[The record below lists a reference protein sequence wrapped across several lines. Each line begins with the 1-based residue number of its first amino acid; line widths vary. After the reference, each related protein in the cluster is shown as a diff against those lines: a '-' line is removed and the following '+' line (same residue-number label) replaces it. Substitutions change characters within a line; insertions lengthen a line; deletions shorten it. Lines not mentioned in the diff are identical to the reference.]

1 MNHGSVNQ
9 NGIEIT
15 LTQEAYCSNWG
26 EYRASGKDDQGNRYE
41 VIWDTTM
48 AWDEAQAELKSNPE
62 DVCLSFIED
71 ESNACDWE
79 NPREVQA
86 I

>member
-1 MNHGSVNQ
+1 MTHGTVNH
-9 NGIEIT
+9 NGAELE

-26 EYRASGKDDQGNRYE
+26 EYRATAKDAEGNEYE
-41 VIWDTTM
+41 VIWSTTQ
-48 AWDEAQAELKSNPE
+48 AWDDEQAAFKADPE
-62 DVCLSFIED
+62 NYVSSIADD

-79 NPREVQA
+79 NPIEIRS